1 MEDPDL
7 RLHIR
12 GSALGCAIPT
22 LILIVRRLKSV
33 KLITNCEARI
43 PPLLWGLSKLL

>member
-7 RLHIR
+7 CLYIR

-22 LILIVRRLKSV
+22 LILTVRRLESV
-33 KLITNCEARI
+33 KLVANYEARI
-43 PPLLWGLSKLL
+43 PPLLRGLPKLL